1 MTIPA
6 LETLPR
12 LLKGTDVPRWS
23 EDLVRDLE
31 RQLRDFLL
39 PFTEIVL
46 ANGNNANIALNGALF
61 AQISGPTLA
70 FTVTGIAGGA
80 PGKLALLYNSTAQNM
95 SIAHES
101 VVSADLN
108 RIRTMS
114 GATLTLNGE
123 SMALFFRARTRWLLF
138 ATTF

>member
-12 LLKGTDVPRWS
+12 LLEDSDVSRWS
-23 EDLVRDLE
+23 EDLTRDLE

-39 PFTEIVL
+39 PFTEIQLV
-46 ANGNNANIALNGALF
+46 NGNNANVNVKGSLF

-70 FTVTGIAGGA
+70 FTITGIAGGA
-80 PGKLALLYNSTAQNM
+80 PGKILLLYNSTTQNM

-101 VVSADLN
+101 VVSAEAN